1 METEVKQKLPFLDVQ
16 LDINPPP
23 LVTSVFRKSTCT
35 GLLTNFP
42 SFATFPYKLGLI
54 RTLVDRT
61 FKINKNWIS
70 FHNNIKELAN
80 IPGKNQFPSSLVNR
94 TVKQYVI
101 KLSASFLCVSA
112 ATTLKKAHTLLQLP
126 FVGPF
131 LSYAQRRIK
140 GLTWHC
146 CKNFGIKLV
155 FAPYKIKNLFSAKDA
170 ISKLSRSR
178 VVNKFFL
185 RRLKRML
192 CRRGKPISCYTCS
205 WATRTF
211 FGTFMG
217 QKHAELCAQKIAF
230 QSLTPPPRLFN
241 WKSRRPYISGG
252 VVRVVMS
259 LGCVHWGHQVHSP
272 NAEKCPPSQTGST
285 TDHVGCCPTSL

>member
-35 GLLTNFP
+35 DLLTNFP

-140 GLTWHC
+140 GLT
-146 CKNFGIKLV
+146 
-155 FAPYKIKNLFSAKDA
+155 
-170 ISKLSRSR
+170 
-178 VVNKFFL
+178 
-185 RRLKRML
+185 
-192 CRRGKPISCYTCS
+192 
-205 WATRTF
+205 
-211 FGTFMG
+211 
-217 QKHAELCAQKIAF
+217 
-230 QSLTPPPRLFN
+230 
-241 WKSRRPYISGG
+241 
-252 VVRVVMS
+252 
-259 LGCVHWGHQVHSP
+259 
-272 NAEKCPPSQTGST
+272 
-285 TDHVGCCPTSL
+285 